1 MASAPTLFTLHPG
14 AADSK
19 AAPRLVAYRFSWAG
33 FWLGPLWLLAQR
45 LWIAATVVAA
55 VAVMLSLAVRSGA
68 LSGGAGAIAWLL
80 VAILVGLEGREWL
93 RRALI
98 RRRAPIAGLAYAY
111 DEADAFASA
120 ALHLREEDAER
131 AAP

>member
-1 MASAPTLFTLHPG
+1 MALTPTLFTLHPG
-14 AADSK
+14 AADSN
-19 AAPRLVAYRFSWAG
+19 ATPRVVAYRFAWAG
-33 FWLGPLWLLAQR
+33 FWLAPFWLFAQR
-45 LWIAATVVAA
+45 LWFAA
-55 VAVMLSLAVRSGA
+55 VAVTAVAMALGLAVRSGA

-120 ALHLREEDAER
+120 AFHLGGEDAER